1 MQSDLNLG
9 PEPTNHLTP
18 PLSPPHLSPPPP
30 LSPLPG
36 STLKNCVDGGRG
48 LMTARCVQAIM
59 CAHNVQVAIMGGC
72 SEVITPDQL
81 MITRS
86 PGQGGRGQNF
96 TTHCEP
102 SPASSCI
109 IGQTIRH
116 RGEHNHPLRR
126 CITALWFCVFY
137 LDSRTSRTDIFGVA
151 PKHRSTIC
159 VEHILEEHNGHQ
171 SARLQGAKWAR
182 SVSIRL

>member
-1 MQSDLNLG
+1 MAFRHRITKSPIYLEVKHEGLVQSDLNLG

-18 PLSPPHLSPPPP
+18 PLSPPHLSPP

-96 TTHCEP
+96 TTHCGP
-102 SPASSCI
+102 LPASSCI

-126 CITALWFCVFY
+126 CITAL
-137 LDSRTSRTDIFGVA
+137 SISG
-151 PKHRSTIC
+151 
-159 VEHILEEHNGHQ
+159 
-171 SARLQGAKWAR
+171 
-182 SVSIRL
+182 SVSPIWISGHLALIFLV